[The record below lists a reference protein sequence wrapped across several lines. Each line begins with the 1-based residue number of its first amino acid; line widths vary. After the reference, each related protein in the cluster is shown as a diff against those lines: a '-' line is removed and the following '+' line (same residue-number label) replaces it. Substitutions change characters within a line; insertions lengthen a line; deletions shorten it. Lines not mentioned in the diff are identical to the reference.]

1 MHCKSI
7 ILSNTYTSVT
17 SNAACLTNVAS
28 SQPTDYLTQNL
39 LPGQYFT
46 ANEKNRLKVKKELLS
61 SLSNEDREEYME
73 SQKGYFI
80 IVIIIIIKQQ
90 YQRH

>member
-1 MHCKSI
+1 LHCKSI

-46 ANEKNRLKVKKELLS
+46 ANEKNRLKVKKEFLYGLVT
-61 SLSNEDREEYME
+61 DIEYFKV
-73 SQKGYFI
+73 SYYF
-80 IVIIIIIKQQ
+80 KDF
-90 YQRH
+90 